1 MADDK
6 DRKKKKGSART
17 TALAG
22 LLAVVAVI
30 AAWLSNCIP
39 GFGIGSSGDA
49 EGEAEAEPAVEAEA
63 KEDAK
68 EPEVKEDDK
77 EDKEDDKAG
86 EAAGTTLSVTIDVH
100 GCSVGGAEAF
110 ECASLCEKAE
120 LFEGVDDA
128 ILDANGDA
136 SHESVIAVT
145 DCLKSKGIDKVAI
158 RRE

>member
-39 GFGIGSSGDA
+39 GFGVGSSGDA

-63 KEDAK
+63 KEEPKPA

-77 EDKEDDKAG
+77 DDDKAG

-136 SHESVIAVT
+136 SHESVVAVT
-145 DCLKSKGIDKVAI
+145 DCLKSKNIDKVAI

>member
-39 GFGIGSSGDA
+39 GFGVGSSGDA

-63 KEDAK
+63 KEEPKPA

-77 EDKEDDKAG
+77 DDDKAG
-86 EAAGTTLSVTIDVH
+86 EAAGTTLTVTIDVH
-100 GCSVGGAEAF
+100 GCSVGEAAAF

>member
-63 KEDAK
+63 KEEPKPA

-77 EDKEDDKAG
+77 DDDKAG
-86 EAAGTTLSVTIDVH
+86 EAAGTTLTVTIDVH